1 MLSLALLWLAAAP
14 DGGAPA
20 RFEWNVPQV
29 DRVVEVGDTLEARGL
44 PLKVY
49 LAHTRLSEKEA
60 FRHYFERFVKEG
72 FFVDRAQKPLPGLS
86 LLRLT
91 AFDEVRLWSYT
102 VIFYPEADGTTTLT
116 LGAADLGARR
126 GKPRAGAGAAPGL
139 PVLPGAT
146 AVMGTS
152 VELGSSLSFET
163 RDRPEEVLSFYQAT
177 LPTLGWKEREKGTFV
192 RSGKRVRVLTRAFG
206 ERLQVVVLEDAD
218 VDLAGLK

>member
-1 MLSLALLWLAAAP
+1 MLSLALLALAAAP
-14 DGGAPA
+14 DGGAAPPFA
-20 RFEWNVPQV
+20 WNVPQV
-29 DRVVEVGDTLEARGL
+29 DRVVEVGDRLEAKGL

-49 LAHTRLSEKEA
+49 LAHTKLSEKEA

-102 VIFYPEADGTTTLT
+102 IIFYPEADGSTTLT
-116 LGAADLGARR
+116 LGAADLSVRR
-126 GKPRAGAGAAPGL
+126 GKPRSGVGAAPGL

-146 AVMGTS
+146 AVMSTS

-163 RDRPEEVLSFYQAT
+163 KDSPDEVLAFYQAT
-177 LPTLGWKEREKGTFV
+177 LPTLGWKEREKGTFAKA
-192 RSGKRVRVLTRAFG
+192 GKRVRVLTRPFG

-218 VDLAGLK
+218 VELTGLR